1 MKETIQDKINILE
14 ETEISSKDFSWIISG
29 LDRLFRSRRIL
40 SYSYPFAYYMFGD
53 DIFKD
58 EMTKEERE
66 LKQNLFEDQQQQFEA
81 HVEKLSSILEEKFHL
96 YSEDEVKDLRLRIIA
111 LSVTTDNLCRN
122 L

>member
-14 ETEISSKDFSWIISG
+14 GTEISSKDFSWIISG

-53 DIFKD
+53 DLFRD

-66 LKQNLFEDQQQQFEA
+66 LKQNLFEAQQQQFEA
-81 HVEKLSSILEEKFHL
+81 HVEKLSSILEEKFQL
-96 YSEDEVKDLRLRIIA
+96 YTEDEIKDLRLRIIA